1 MEATVCYKQV
11 KRILALLLFGLT
23 ISSVNAQVTRAQ
35 VLRLFYKASTYNNK
49 GEQDKAIET
58 YREIATLAPRYPDTY
73 LRMAEIYDKAQNY
86 ESAIVMYRKYINL
99 EIDDSKIKE
108 PSARLKVLEEQVGI
122 EHYEDA
128 EEKQAME
135 LFAKYNV
142 MSPAPKS
149 SAPEKNTEEKT
160 SEQVQPTTTAK
171 DTSQE
176 DNGGLSLFSQY
187 KDDGK
192 VEQIVV
198 AQENKETEVSK
209 DADEMSKPEV
219 MDFARPMQL
228 SSAQQSLSLFNLSA
242 LVETRNEALGYDES
256 EPDEVARQRE
266 DSIAKEQQRVN
277 AYIESSINEEISK
290 TNKKNSEILSAVA
303 DQGQIETEKIVLDAA
318 FLENVKKQTPVVA
331 ATTSSTSSRVQST
344 DCDNPLLI
352 YTKRDRLA
360 QYGIRR
366 PANVASSTVAGQQ
379 DLAAI
384 LEGRWVS
391 SECDG
396 SGHEIWIFD
405 ISKAGDNWLVA
416 LDDLSGA
423 YLDND
428 DNLLEVSW
436 SVIKNMWATDHEIS
450 TKLKELRAKTVT
462 ASMSNG
468 MINYSFVT
476 EHQHKPHKT
485 VYTWSRNIL
494 EGITGFIPFG
504 GVVSQVGNTL
514 INYISEKDQ
523 QKTYTT
529 TLDFYLKAV
538 TANALKC
545 DYVITEKERTS
556 EGERETNKER
566 KGCLLYKVNE
576 DYKGFDFEYDGER
589 NLLNKK
595 LYTLVKEE
603 AQMDANKLF
612 PLAYMEYY
620 GAGTKKSI
628 SQAVGYMQQLAEKKD
643 CQRAKAWL
651 VPVCYNLS
659 MDSEAYPLRI
669 VRQKF
674 RDTANDLLGELLLD
688 NYPYAYSLQADIY
701 ASNGTNMDM
710 IAPSYKKAA
719 ELGDVYA
726 LYKLGM
732 LYMEGQLEDRD
743 MDKSIAYLTESA
755 KKGYADA
762 YLQLAIMYRQGK
774 LVERDYK
781 KYIDYLFSAVNDGSV
796 KALKEL
802 SDAYSLGLG
811 VEQNFTIA
819 NHMKEQYMRA
829 SCNEWQE
836 ILNLYGYNTMF

>member
-1 MEATVCYKQV
+1 MEAIVFNKQI
-11 KRILALLLFGLT
+11 KRIFILLICGLA
-23 ISSVNAQVTRAQ
+23 ISSANAQVTRGQ
-35 VLRLFYKASTYNNK
+35 VLRLFYKASTYYNK

-99 EIDDSKIKE
+99 EIDDAKIKE
-108 PSARLKVLEEQVGI
+108 PSARLKVLEKQVGI

-142 MSPAPKS
+142 IPSAPKS
-149 SAPEKNTEEKT
+149 SASEKSAEEKT
-160 SEQVQPTTTAK
+160 SEQAKPATTVK
-171 DTSQE
+171 NTSQE
-176 DNGGLSLFSQY
+176 NGGLALFSQY
-187 KDDGK
+187 KDDEK
-192 VEQIVV
+192 KDPIV
-198 AQENKETEVSK
+198 AQKSDDVEELKMAEDSNGE
-209 DADEMSKPEV
+209 DEPEDL
-219 MDFARPMQL
+219 DFARPMQL
-228 SSAQQSLSLFNLSA
+228 SSGQQGLSLFNLSA
-242 LVETRNEALGYDES
+242 LVETRNEVLESDDNELDEA
-256 EPDEVARQRE
+256 ERLRE

-277 AYIESSINEEISK
+277 AYIASSMNEEINK
-290 TNKKNSEILSAVA
+290 ANKKNSEILSSVA
-303 DQGQIETEKIVLDAA
+303 TQGEIEEIVLDAA
-318 FLENVKKQTPVVA
+318 FLENVKKQVPTEIG
-331 ATTSSTSSRVQST
+331 TTSSNSSQVQSS
-344 DCDNPLLI
+344 DCDKPLLI
-352 YTKRDRLA
+352 YMKRDRLA

-366 PANVASSTVAGQQ
+366 PANVASSATVGQQ
-379 DLAAI
+379 DLATI

-391 SECDG
+391 SECNG
-396 SGHEIWIFD
+396 NGHEIWMFD

-423 YLDND
+423 YLDDD

-436 SVIKNMWATDHEIS
+436 SVIKNMWAADHEIS

-462 ASMSNG
+462 ASLSNG
-468 MINYSFVT
+468 IMSYSFVT
-476 EHQHKPHKT
+476 EHQHKPRKT

-494 EGITGFIPFG
+494 EGVTGFIPFG

-514 INYISEKDQ
+514 INYISEKDL
-523 QKTYTT
+523 QKTYTM
-529 TLDFYLKAV
+529 TLDFYIKAMS
-538 TANALKC
+538 ANALKC
-545 DYVITEKERTS
+545 EYVISEKERSS
-556 EGERETNKER
+556 EGEKEIRKER
-566 KGCLLYKVNE
+566 KGCLLYKVDE
-576 DYKGFDFEYDGER
+576 GYKGFDFKYDGER

-603 AQMDANKLF
+603 AQVDANKLF

-628 SQAVGYMQQLAEKKD
+628 AHAVGYMQQLAEKND

-651 VPVCYNLS
+651 IPVCYNLS

-674 RDTANDLLGELLLD
+674 RETADDLLGDLLLEK
-688 NYPYAYSLQADIY
+688 YPYAYSLQADIY
-701 ASNGTNMDM
+701 ASNGTNMDL
-710 IAPSYKKAA
+710 ISPSYKKAA

-732 LYMEGQLEDRD
+732 LYMEGQLEERD
-743 MDKSIAYLTESA
+743 MEKSIAYLTEAA

-762 YLQLAIMYRQGK
+762 YLQLAILYRQGK

-781 KYIDYLFSAVNDGSV
+781 KYIDYLFNAVNDGSV

-811 VEQNFTIA
+811 VEQNFTVA